1 MVLNAKIVIT
11 DLATNEH
18 TVTPTSLGSKNVLK
32 VRLTHEAADD
42 FSFDIEDMDGT
53 IRTWLE
59 PGCTI
64 KIYIDTL
71 AVPTTLVFYGMVESV
86 RASQPAENKVSVQV
100 RGREL
105 FQIITLNRIV
115 TETYLDTEVSVI
127 VQNLMELY
135 APDVDRVTHV
145 DVTTTT
151 LDDIRFPY
159 RPLKI
164 CLDELARLSGFTYY
178 SDPDLKLHWV
188 IKETEDSGLTYDEN
202 DLEATPERLNT
213 IFPIANRVYFIG
225 GEYMQVDQEQA
236 VTVAVKLT
244 KDKWYAQSFT
254 PEQSG
259 LDQISLFLKRILL
272 PPDLVCEIR
281 TDDPGNGPAE
291 KVATVTYALNFIGVA
306 ASWRPIYVGATLLIG
321 EKYWI
326 VVKKTGDAANHY
338 EWSHDNDVLGEYAD
352 SDDGITWVIH
362 NGGDLQ
368 FAYRTHYEVPIL
380 GSAADYASKDK
391 YLWREIVLEDA
402 GIMDRGLARQMAQA
416 ELERLQALSE
426 EITNT
431 TVVNPVA
438 IPERGKLVT
447 VTLPRLNLAAAQF
460 VVKEAELNFM
470 SGNVGTN
477 RLILR
482 LG

>member
-1 MVLNAKIVIT
+1 MLNAKVVVT
-11 DLATNEH
+11 DLATVDH
-18 TVTPTSLGSKNVLK
+18 TITPSTFGSGNALK

-42 FSFDIEDMDGT
+42 FIFDIEDSDGA
-53 IRTWLE
+53 IRVWLE
-59 PGCTI
+59 PGCLI

-71 AVPTTLVFYGMVESV
+71 AVPTTLVLYGMIESV
-86 RASQPAENKVSVQV
+86 RATQLGADKVIVQA

-105 FQIITLNRIV
+105 FHIIILNRIV
-115 TETYLDTEVSVI
+115 TETYLNTEVSVI
-127 VQNLMELY
+127 VQDLMEKY

-151 LDDIRFPY
+151 LEDIRFPY
-159 RPLKI
+159 RSLKI

-178 SDPDLKLHWV
+178 GDPDLKLHWV
-188 IKETEDSGLTYDEN
+188 QKETEDSGLTYDQN
-202 DLEATPERLNT
+202 DLEASPELLNT

-225 GEYMQVDQEQA
+225 GEYMQVDQQQTT
-236 VTVAVKLT
+236 TVAVKLT

-254 PEQSG
+254 PAQPD

-281 TDDPGNGPAE
+281 NDDAGLPGE
-291 KVATVTYALNFIGVA
+291 KLATVTYAFILTT
-306 ASWRPIYVGATLLIG
+306 ASWRPIYVGTRLFIG

-338 EWSHDNDVLGEYAD
+338 EWSHDNGAAGEYAD
-352 SDDGITWVIH
+352 SDNGVDWVLH

-368 FAYRTHYEVPIL
+368 FAFKTHYEVPIL
-380 GSAADYASKDK
+380 GTKADYASKDK

-402 GIMDRGLARQMAQA
+402 GIMDRTLARKMAQA

-426 EITNT
+426 ELSNT
-431 TVVNPVA
+431 TVVDPVA
-438 IPERGKLVT
+438 IPDRGKLVT
-447 VTLPRLNLAAAQF
+447 ITLPKLNLTAAQY
-460 VVKEAELNFM
+460 VVKEAELNFL
-470 SGNVGTN
+470 SGQVGTN
-477 RLILR
+477 RLILKV
-482 LG
+482 G